1 MKRKDWF
8 RLVVLSLLWGG
19 SFLFYRMLATELPP
33 VTTVFSRVSIG
44 AVAIWVFLIVR
55 GTPLVVPRDQWRRI
69 LVVALLNNVV
79 PFALFAW
86 GETRVASGT
95 ASILNALTPIFVVLV
110 TGLVLR
116 TDALTAGKLVGVVC
130 GLAGV
135 VVLVGPDALVGADLL
150 GKGACVLAAISYGF
164 ALPLGKRVVGVA
176 PPVMALAQLGTATL
190 VLLPFVLVFDAP
202 WGLAAPSVA
211 GWVAIAGLGLL
222 STGLAYIIFFALMA
236 SAGPTNLSLVTL
248 LIPPSALVLGWAVL
262 GEAVAVSAVA
272 GMGLIGVGL
281 VVIDGRVFRTVR
293 SEAL

>member
-1 MKRKDWF
+1 MKRTDWI
-8 RLVVLSLLWGG
+8 RLLALSLLWGG

-33 VTTVFSRVSIG
+33 LMTVFSRVSIG
-44 AVAIWVFLIVR
+44 ALAIWVFLKLR
-55 GTPLVVPRDQWRRI
+55 GTALVVPRDQWGRI
-69 LVVALLNNVV
+69 LVVAVLNNVV

-95 ASILNALTPIFVVLV
+95 ASILNALTPIFVVVV

-116 TDALTAGKLVGVVC
+116 TDALTTGKIVGVLC

-150 GKGACVLAAISYGF
+150 GQAACVLGAVSYGF

-190 VLLPFVLVFDAP
+190 VMLPVVLVFDAP
-202 WGLAAPSVA
+202 WGLAAPGVS
-211 GWVAIAGLGLL
+211 GWVAILGLGLL
-222 STGLAYIIFFALMA
+222 STGLGYIIFFALMA

-248 LIPPSALVLGWAVL
+248 LIPPSALLLGWGVL
-262 GEAVAVSAVA
+262 GEPVAVRAVV
-272 GMGLIGVGL
+272 GMVVIGLGL
-281 VVIDGRVFRTVR
+281 VVIDGRVFRR
-293 SEAL
+293 ALGVSA